1 MGKSIHKR
9 VRERLDEAKNTITDE
24 EFFTSSLLAKHFEL
38 IASAQTGRY
47 GSKSR
52 IKVFIFW
59 DPSVSDIAWTD
70 NWKICINAA
79 HPFVLMGENRVARYQ
94 SITGLFAHELGHI
107 LYTDFLKT
115 QTHLNAIKNRRWF
128 PYAPKLDTRAALT
141 AEKELWQF
149 IKQDEQQLKFILEV
163 VHDLAN
169 VIEDGY
175 IENRMLIE
183 YPGSLKS
190 GLESARAVQFSQIDT
205 VTVMKEWETTGA
217 WHIYETILQNILSYV
232 KYGKIKYGSE
242 PYSDERIQTVFELIP
257 TLDKGRLTK
266 KTKERLAAV
275 NEVLI
280 HCWKYIRDFYEYS
293 KDKQE
298 ENHKSGG
305 KDSLED
311 IVDKLLGDK
320 KGGSTVGKGGG
331 KPIAIENDDE
341 PSEEAEST
349 SKASEKTKRLVLKVS
364 LSKSGKSKSAAETA
378 ATATALDC
386 ETGGGEPPSEIK
398 AEEGGR
404 IPLQETDE
412 IDISGDGE
420 TAYDSEYEREKY
432 DKAASDVER
441 LLDGM
446 AEKAACKELEE
457 ERLNELNGFAGDISY
472 GDAHREIN
480 KRIFRISQVDEDL
493 ISQYDEVA
501 PALVYISKQ
510 LQKNIRNKIIDAR
523 RGGKLTG
530 QVIGR
535 RIESRNLFRND
546 GKFFYKTN
554 LPNDVELAVGVVV
567 DESGSMSWGDRAT
580 YARAASIIL
589 YDFCSSLNI
598 PIAIYGHTSSFYKK
612 EVQLHSYA
620 EFDAFDDTDK
630 YRLMDIR
637 ARDNNRDGAAV
648 RFVAERLLRRPE
660 TTKLLIIIS
669 DGQPWDNGYNGTA
682 AEEDLRGIKQE
693 YKQKGMVF
701 VAAAIGDDK
710 ENIERIYGDSFLDI
724 TDLNELPVKLTDI
737 IKKHIRL

>member
-9 VRERLDEAKNTITDE
+9 VRERLDEVKTTITDE

-52 IKVFIFW
+52 IKVLIFW
-59 DPSVSDIAWTD
+59 DLKERDVAWTD
-70 NWKICINAA
+70 NRKIYINAA
-79 HPFVLMGENRVARYQ
+79 HPFVMTAENRVARYQ
-94 SITGLFAHELGHI
+94 LITGLFAHELGHI
-107 LYTDFLKT
+107 LYTDFLKS

-128 PYAPKLDTRAALT
+128 PYAPNLDTKTALA
-141 AEKELWQF
+141 AEKELWKF
-149 IKQDEQQLKFILEV
+149 VKQDEQQLKFILKV
-163 VHDLAN
+163 VHDIAN

-183 YPGSLKS
+183 YPGSLGD
-190 GLESARAVQFSQIDT
+190 GLEAWRAVQFGQIDT
-205 VTVMKEWETTGA
+205 VSVMKEWETTGA
-217 WHIYETILQNILSYV
+217 WHIYKTILQNILSYV

-242 PYSDERIQTVFELIP
+242 PYSDERIQTVFDLIP
-257 TLDKGRLTK
+257 TLDKGRLSK
-266 KTKERLAAV
+266 NPKERLASV
-275 NEVLI
+275 NEVVI
-280 HCWKYIRDFYEYS
+280 HCWKYIKDFYEYS

-298 ENHKSGG
+298 EDSKTGG
-305 KDSLED
+305 KSSLEEM
-311 IVDKLLGDK
+311 VDKLLGDK
-320 KGGSTVGKGGG
+320 KGDSIIGKGGG
-331 KPIAIENDDE
+331 KPVVIENE
-341 PSEEAEST
+341 EELSEEAEST
-349 SKASEKTKRLVLKVS
+349 SKASEKTKRLVLKIS
-364 LSKSGKSKSAAETA
+364 LAKSSESKSETEG
-378 ATATALDC
+378 TATVLDC
-386 ETGGGEPPSEIK
+386 ETGGGETPSEIK
-398 AEEGGR
+398 PEEGGR

-412 IDISGDGE
+412 IDTSGDGGI
-420 TAYDSEYEREKY
+420 AYDPDYEREKY

-472 GDAHREIN
+472 GDVHREIN

-493 ISQYDEVA
+493 ISQYDEIA

-598 PIAIYGHTSSFYKK
+598 PIAIYGHTSAFYKK

-620 EFDAFDDTDK
+620 EFDTFDDTDK

-637 ARDNNRDGAAV
+637 ARENNRDGAAV

-669 DGQPWDNGYNGTA
+669 DGQPWDSGYTGTA

-693 YKQKGMVF
+693 YKQKGIVF

-737 IKKHIRL
+737 IKRHIRL